1 MDSNNVIQF
10 QTNKPN
16 GGVFPAILFAFALYK
31 VFLTGQYLL
40 AALGVIFFVF
50 AIHRMI
56 KKLGLPFAELNEE
69 SLILR
74 PQPMLGEKVIKREDI
89 ESVSID
95 NNFNKTI
102 TVQCKNGPDYRCHGW
117 NLKPE
122 DYERFIEA
130 LNPPTKG

>member
-1 MDSNNVIQF
+1 MDLNNVIQF

-16 GGVFPAILFAFALYK
+16 GGIFPALLFAFALYK

-40 AALGVIFFVF
+40 AVLGGIFFIF

-56 KKLGLPFAELNEE
+56 KKLGLPFAELSNE

-74 PQPMLGEKVIKREDI
+74 PQPMLGEKVIPREDI
-89 ESVSID
+89 ESVSIE

-102 TVQCKNGPDYRCHGW
+102 VVQCKNGPDYRCHGW

-122 DYERFIEA
+122 DYECFLETI
-130 LNPPTKG
+130 NQ